1 MTDEVLTPLGARV
14 RVVPAPEHLGPGV
27 LMELSMVDPTDSRR
41 AEVYLDPDSK
51 RQLREILDD

>member
-1 MTDEVLTPLGARV
+1 
-14 RVVPAPEHLGPGV
+14 
-27 LMELSMVDPTDSRR
+27 MELSMVDPTDSRR